1 MTAVRS
7 GLEKR
12 DGNRFCQNGDEGGVL
27 ETAVNFD
34 GGFSGLVCACHK
46 HSGS

>member
-1 MTAVRS
+1 MGTGFVRT
-7 GLEKR
+7 GMR
-12 DGNRFCQNGDEGGVL
+12 GGVL

>member
-12 DGNRFCQNGDEGGVL
+12 DGNRFCQNGDEGGG
-27 ETAVNFD
+27 FRD
-34 GGFSGLVCACHK
+34 GR
-46 HSGS
+46 